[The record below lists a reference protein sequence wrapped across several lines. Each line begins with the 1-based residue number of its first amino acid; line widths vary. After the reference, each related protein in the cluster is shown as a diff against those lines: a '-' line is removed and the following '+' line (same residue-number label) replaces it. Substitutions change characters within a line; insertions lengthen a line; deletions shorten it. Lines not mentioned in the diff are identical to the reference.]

1 MFGSRCHRLDI
12 APAAFGLAAERTG
25 CAEGFFQSRSRL
37 PAERRKEPDGGLF
50 DELVF
55 GVGVGAHGSKPS
67 SKAAISSGRGN
78 CPFSSLGSVRVIS

>member
-25 CAEGFFQSRSRL
+25 CAEGFFHCRNRL
-37 PAERRKEPDGGLF
+37 PAERRKEPDGRLF

-55 GVGVGAHGSKPS
+55 RVGVAHGSRPS
-67 SKAAISSGRGN
+67 NNAAISSGLGS
-78 CPFSSLGSVRVIS
+78 CPLNSLGSVLVIW